1 MFDVFYWSIGWMPPV
16 LSIPLKAVAVIMTV
30 VIIIKLVQAI
40 LSVLS
45 AIFGFLSLTL

>member
-1 MFDVFYWSIGWMPPV
+1 MFDVFYWSIGWLPPV

-40 LSVLS
+40 MAIFS
-45 AIFGFLSLTL
+45 AIIGFFI